1 MGLQGIT
8 PEEPGN
14 IWVWLHAII
23 SRRLS
28 ELATV
33 GADLV
38 LLLSR
43 LIQPSKTDG
52 VAKQLSSFATFIL
65 EVLYRELSK
74 CLLSRVIGTYSLR
87 HAVFDCL

>member
-8 PEEPGN
+8 PEEHGN

-38 LLLSR
+38 VLLSR

-52 VAKQLSSFATFIL
+52 VAKQLSSFATLIL

-74 CLLSRVIGTYSLR
+74 CLLSRVIGTHSSVMR
-87 HAVFDCL
+87 SFDYL